1 MFVVIICI
9 VLTILSSYYIFSGL
23 LMMIMSLKTI
33 KEIKKANHDKI
44 VLKNNYYIVLPVL
57 KEQNI
62 ISQSIDYYYD
72 LTKDEEKVRVFIIT
86 TEREDDEYIGNLD
99 YTTYA
104 IAKKRIDELK
114 LGDKIILLKA
124 PKTFGGKVGQ
134 MNYAYQQIC
143 LEYEKGYIGVYDID
157 SRPPQNIFWSIEQL
171 IEKKKIKADIFQQ
184 VSSYCSGVE
193 DLKGI
198 SGDFA
203 IADALSQT
211 RWAIGF
217 EYQLYKAYY
226 KTIQNNTLRPLIYC
240 IGHGCFVNMKY
251 LDKIEGFP
259 TYNKNDDLSLGYLTS
274 TIKGTVYP
282 IPLLDFCQISRT
294 ALNSIKQYKFW
305 FTGSSRFY
313 LDIKY
318 YISKYNAN
326 ISKKQQL
333 LFKIQ
338 GGIRNFL
345 WAWRSNLIILNLLG
359 SLLLNSNVNIVLSI
373 FSILIYVTIPYY
385 FTYLELKQINEIKL
399 KKRVLIFAPII
410 TILNFVIRGI
420 GPCIAM
426 LTNSKKNNNIE
437 YKTER

>member
-9 VLTILSSYYIFSGL
+9 ILTILSSYYIFSGL

-57 KEQNI
+57 KEQ
-62 ISQSIDYYYD
+62 
-72 LTKDEEKVRVFIIT
+72 
-86 TEREDDEYIGNLD
+86 
-99 YTTYA
+99 
-104 IAKKRIDELK
+104 RIDELK

-124 PKTFGGKVGQ
+124 PKTFDGKVGQ

-193 DLKGI
+193 ELKGI

-211 RWAIGF
+211 RWAMGF
-217 EYQLYKAYY
+217 EYPLYKAYY

-240 IGHGCFVNMKY
+240 IGHGCFVN
-251 LDKIEGFP
+251 IE
-259 TYNKNDDLSLGYLTS
+259 LSLGYLTS

-318 YISKYNAN
+318 YISKYNPN

-385 FTYLELKQINEIKL
+385 LTYLELKQINEIKL
-399 KKRVLIFAPII
+399 KKRVFIFAPII